1 MDAIVSSFNAFETKE
16 ADPLILTWAVFL
28 CLISSLPGK
37 EENNVLM
44 EIDHI
49 SYVRQAFEA
58 ASLRFFHE
66 ILESDLLNE
75 SDGPVAGYRSVL
87 RTFISAFIAS
97 YEINIQVIRLSIL
110 NDLKLFI
117 LFILIFSILSMLQL
131 EDSTLN
137 LILDILCKVYL
148 GEVWLHNDC
157 LSGSF
162 IDYLV
167 DFSLVVLLKL
177 TFFFSFVVFLLD
189 LLL

>member
-1 MDAIVSSFNAFETKE
+1 MH
-16 ADPLILTWAVFL
+16 
-28 CLISSLPGK
+28 
-37 EENNVLM
+37 

-58 ASLRFFHE
+58 ASLRFFLK

-97 YEINIQVIRLSIL
+97 YEINIQEIRLSIL

-117 LFILIFSILSMLQL
+117 LFILIFYVLSMLQL

-137 LILDILCKVYL
+137 LILDILCKVYR
-148 GEVWLHNDC
+148 GEE
-157 LSGSF
+157 
-162 IDYLV
+162 
-167 DFSLVVLLKL
+167 SLCSQ
-177 TFFFSFVVFLLD
+177 FWDRESFVD
-189 LLL
+189 GPIWCLLLNLEGDFPFRTVELTRLLSSLSEGAWPTECV